1 MKIIGCGNRDRGDDQ
16 AGIVVAE
23 RLLALGIAAEI
34 HNGDALALLERWRRD
49 EDVILVDAV
58 VTGSRCGTLHVW
70 DSGTSGNSLPHVAEP
85 KAVSSHGLD
94 IAKAIELGRA
104 LGRLPR
110 RLRIYGVEGQRFDR
124 DAAISHEVQTTI
136 DSLVRQI
143 QTELGDR

>member
-16 AGIVVAE
+16 AGIVVAQ

-34 HNGDALALLERWRRD
+34 HNGDALELLEEWRSD

-70 DSGTSGNSLPHVAEP
+70 DSGPSGDSLPRATEP
-85 KAVSSHGLD
+85 QGVSSHGLD

-110 RLRIYGVEGQRFDR
+110 RLRVYGIEGQRFDQG
-124 DAAISHEVQTTI
+124 AEPSPEVLGTI

-143 QTELGDR
+143 QAELSER

>member
-1 MKIIGCGNRDRGDDQ
+1 MRIIGCGNRDRGDDQ

-23 RLLALGIAAEI
+23 RLLALGITAEV
-34 HNGDALALLERWRRD
+34 HNGDALELLEKWHAD

-58 VTGSRCGTLHVW
+58 VTGSRCGNLHVW
-70 DSGTSGNSLPHVAEP
+70 DSGLSGDSLPHVAEP

-104 LGRLPR
+104 LGRFPR
-110 RLRIYGVEGQRFDR
+110 RLRVYGIEGMRFDQG
-124 DAAISHEVQTTI
+124 AEASPEVAETI

-143 QTELGDR
+143 QAELADR